1 MDGSFPFAYRTAGAT
16 NGVGAATG
24 VPFPV
29 SGVRTTSQIYVAIT
43 WPAAGGFPTG
53 RDPAAFTIPSN
64 GNLQSASIDTSAL
77 RVWICYRE

>member
-1 MDGSFPFAYRTAGAT
+1 MDGSFPFAYRIAGAT

-29 SGVRTTSQIYVAIT
+29 SGVRTTSQLYAVIT
-43 WPAAGGFPTG
+43 WPPAGGFPTG

-64 GNLQSASIDTSAL
+64 GNLQSASIDTSGL
-77 RVWICYRE
+77 RLLVLYRE